1 MYVKTLL
8 ISLAFNFINT
18 KPVTYVATLDEVVVT
33 AKGVKKED
41 VIFLAKIVHSEGSIS
56 KEDYLAIAH
65 TVVVRMAYKQKT
77 MKEVCIK
84 KQYNGFDTAKFHKK
98 PPQEAI
104 WAATQAL
111 LGNSY
116 HIYPPNLYYFHNYK
130 TSTNR
135 KWVNYIR
142 QYKWKDIGDHEF
154 CLNYKIK

>member
-8 ISLAFNFINT
+8 ISLAFNFINE
-18 KPVTYVATLDEVVVT
+18 KPVTYVANLDEVVVT
-33 AKGVKKED
+33 AKSIKKED

-84 KQYNGFDTAKFHKK
+84 KQYNGFDTAKFHTN
-98 PPQEAI
+98 PPKEAI

-135 KWVNYIR
+135 KWVNHIR
-142 QYKWKDIGDHEF
+142 KYKWKDIGDHEF
-154 CLNYKIK
+154 CLNHKM